1 MTAARPTR
9 VAHLDHTAAP
19 GGAQFALMRMLA
31 AGAEWQPLLLVPPGA
46 QDGAFSPLFGRVPIR
61 VGGTAQPPGVSSGSW
76 ASLLGAAGQLAV
88 QTVATRIDPGFR
100 TADLIDANTA
110 RSAAYGALAALSSR
124 TPLVVHLRDFIDVES
139 LGRFGFA
146 MMSRVALPRADGVVA
161 NSQAT
166 LASALPFLRADA
178 VTAVIPSASG
188 LRRDVSRPRA
198 EEPGRPLRIGM
209 LARID
214 PWKGQLLL
222 LESFADAFPDGD
234 ERLELAGGAPFG
246 HEAFEDE
253 LRIRAA
259 ELGMEDRVELLGH
272 VEDIAPV
279 LSRWDIA
286 VQASLRPEPLGQNV
300 LQYLAAGLP
309 SIVADEGGPAEW
321 IEDEVN
327 GIRVAPRDTR
337 ALSAAL
343 RRLAGDSDL
352 RARIA
357 AAAGGT
363 AGLLTDH
370 EVMRAHADFYR
381 RVLAARAEF
390 RGTNPPPAVTSP

>member
-1 MTAARPTR
+1 MTDARPMR
-9 VAHLDHTAAP
+9 VAHLDHTSAP
-19 GGAQFALMRMLA
+19 GGAQFALTRMLA
-31 AGAEWQPLLLVPPGA
+31 AGVEWQPLLLVPPGA
-46 QDGAFSPLFGRVPIR
+46 QDGAFSPLFGRILIR
-61 VGGTAQPPGVSSGSW
+61 VGGVAQPPGVSSGSW
-76 ASLLGAAGQLAV
+76 GSLFGAAGRLAV

-110 RSAAYGALAALSSR
+110 RSAAYGGLAARSSR
-124 TPLVVHLRDFIDVES
+124 VPFVIHLRDFVDVDS

-146 MMSRVALPRADGVVA
+146 MMSRVALRRADGVVA
-161 NSQAT
+161 NSRAT
-166 LASALPFLRADA
+166 LASAMPFLRADA

-188 LRRDVSRPRA
+188 LRHDVSRPHA
-198 EEPGRPLRIGM
+198 AEPGPPLRIGM
-209 LARID
+209 LARLD

-259 ELGMEDRVELLGH
+259 ELGIEDRVELLGH

-343 RRLAGDSDL
+343 RRLAEDAGL

-357 AAAGGT
+357 AAASAT
-363 AGLLTDH
+363 TGLLTDD

-381 RVLAARAEF
+381 RVLAARA
-390 RGTNPPPAVTSP
+390 

>member
-1 MTAARPTR
+1 M
-9 VAHLDHTAAP
+9 
-19 GGAQFALMRMLA
+19 
-31 AGAEWQPLLLVPPGA
+31 
-46 QDGAFSPLFGRVPIR
+46 
-61 VGGTAQPPGVSSGSW
+61 
-76 ASLLGAAGQLAV
+76 
-88 QTVATRIDPGFR
+88 
-100 TADLIDANTA
+100 
-110 RSAAYGALAALSSR
+110 
-124 TPLVVHLRDFIDVES
+124 
-139 LGRFGFA
+139 
-146 MMSRVALPRADGVVA
+146 
-161 NSQAT
+161 
-166 LASALPFLRADA
+166 PFLRADA

-188 LRRDVSRPRA
+188 LRHHVSRPHA
-198 EEPGRPLRIGM
+198 DEPGPPLRIGM
-209 LARID
+209 LARLD

-259 ELGMEDRVELLGH
+259 ELGIEDRVELLGH

-343 RRLAGDSDL
+343 RRLAEDAGL

-357 AAAGGT
+357 AAASAT
-363 AGLLTDH
+363 TGLLTDD

-381 RVLAARAEF
+381 RVLAARA
-390 RGTNPPPAVTSP
+390 